1 MYEIISIVLYST
13 GQSRIEEAYRTKLYE
28 LASQSLRYEKKLVH
42 LEQPVPPPLEPETAD
57 HEAIAA
63 YYDLVNAQQEV
74 ACLMLA
80 NMSLGLQKT
89 LESYNAYDMLQELKL
104 CSKSKQNRNFLKQLK
119 HSMLENGR
127 MNYEQFIQN
136 YNMHSIE
143 KIIVGLHDMLKL
155 TKKCKLKEA
164 ATHVVLVIRV
174 CKIEKDKNKP
184 RGYKGKGYINKKRI
198 EKLQHDR
205 ILQPTIDE
213 SFDKCKSCI
222 SGKMARKPF
231 PHQIERSKDL
241 LGLIHT
247 DICGPLELCQEKGCK
262 ALVKRDTPDKLDSKS
277 IKCIFVGYLK
287 ETICYYFYYLL
298 ENKIFVARNAKF
310 FESSLTLHEA
320 SGSNI
325 DLEIFQEENTQP
337 YENTSEQHDEVVH
350 DDFEPRSE
358 IVPICGSNRI
368 PQAPNQYGFYVD
380 AKEHELGDLIEPPN
394 YKATLTDPESDK

>member
-1 MYEIISIVLYST
+1 MNRADSSVNLEKQVCDWLSLQHVP
-13 GQSRIEEAYRTKLYE
+13 KYE
-28 LASQSLRYEKKLVH
+28 LSYDVVSRYEKKLVH
-42 LEQPVPPPLEPETAD
+42 LEQHVPPPLEPETAD

-63 YYDLVNAQQEV
+63 YYDLVNAQQE
-74 ACLMLA
+74 
-80 NMSLGLQKT
+80 
-89 LESYNAYDMLQELKL
+89 
-104 CSKSKQNRNFLKQLK
+104 
-119 HSMLENGR
+119 
-127 MNYEQFIQN
+127 NYEQFIQN

-155 TKKCKLKEA
+155 TEKGKLKEA

-174 CKIEKDKNKP
+174 AEDPTTTLEKESEKGLDLP
-184 RGYKGKGYINKKRI
+184 SRQRGGSMEEELSYLSGYINKKRI

-247 DICGPLELCQEKGCK
+247 DICGPLEL
-262 ALVKRDTPDKLDSKS
+262 S
-277 IKCIFVGYLK
+277 
-287 ETICYYFYYLL
+287 
-298 ENKIFVARNAKF
+298 
-310 FESSLTLHEA
+310 

-325 DLEIFQEENTQP
+325 DLEIIQEENTQL

-358 IVPICGSNRI
+358 IVPIRGSNRI
-368 PQAPNQYGFYVD
+368 PQASDRYGFYVD